1 MIDALIAGKLHSKP
15 VAHTGK
21 SGKPFVTAKVRV
33 SVTAEESLFVSV
45 ISFSQ
50 AVITPLLALDAG
62 DSVSLSGTLTPK
74 VWDGK
79 PALDLVAHG
88 ILTPYHVTRKR
99 KAVAEPEP
107 STGQYERDYQ
117 PDSPPNFDL

>member
-33 SVTAEESLFVSV
+33 SVTADDSLFVSV
-45 ISFSQ
+45 IAFSQ
-50 AVITPLLALDAG
+50 TVIPALLALDAG

-88 ILTPYHVTRKR
+88 ILTPYPRHPEAQGGSRTRTR
-99 KAVAEPEP
+99 NRTVR
-107 STGQYERDYQ
+107 TGL
-117 PDSPPNFDL
+117 PT

>member
-15 VAHTGK
+15 MAHTGK

-33 SVTAEESLFVSV
+33 SVTADDSLFVSV
-45 ISFSQ
+45 ITFSQ
-50 AVITPLLALDAG
+50 TVIPALLALDAS

-88 ILTPYHVTRKR
+88 ILTAYHVTRKR
-99 KAVAEPEP
+99 KAVADP

-117 PDSPPNFDL
+117 PDSDTPF

>member
-1 MIDALIAGKLHSKP
+1 MTPFQWVRRVGSLRACR
-15 VAHTGK
+15 
-21 SGKPFVTAKVRV
+21 KPFVTAKVRV

-45 ISFSQ
+45 ITFSQ
-50 AVITPLLALDAG
+50 TIIPALLALDAG

-88 ILTPYHVTRKR
+88 ILTAYHVTRKR